1 MSKKSTAAVD
11 VSNTYTTVTGTIDED
26 NGTIETAEAEDTVV
40 TEAYVDRIEVVDK
53 GVDKAVM
60 YFGEDD
66 EKVVM
71 PVSMLPKGIKADDTL
86 IIKISIGD

>member
-1 MSKKSTAAVD
+1 MSNKSKTKIEVN
-11 VSNTYTTVTGTIDED
+11 NTYTTTV
-26 NGTIETAEAEDTVV
+26 ETEINDTEKVDTVT

-53 GVDKAVM
+53 GVDKAVL

-71 PVSMLPKGIKADDTL
+71 PISMLPKDVKADDTL
-86 IIKISIGD
+86 MIKVSFAD

>member
-1 MSKKSTAAVD
+1 MSNKSKTEIEVN
-11 VSNTYTTVTGTIDED
+11 NTYTT
-26 NGTIETAEAEDTVV
+26 TAEAKVGNTEKVDAVT

-53 GVDKAVM
+53 GVNKAVL

-71 PVSMLPKGIKADDTL
+71 PVSMLPKDVKADDTL
-86 IIKISIGD
+86 VIKVSIAD

>member
-1 MSKKSTAAVD
+1 MDKQIDAAVD
-11 VSNTYTTVTGTIDED
+11 TANTYTTTTEMSDNTG
-26 NGTIETAEAEDTVV
+26 TAEATAV

-53 GVDKAVM
+53 GVDRAVL

-71 PVSMLPKGIKADDTL
+71 PVSMLPKGVKADDTL
-86 IIKISIGD
+86 MIKVSFAE